1 MICCLNFILTMV
13 KDEKYT
19 DAELIAELLSGKD
32 DVLAYERIFHR
43 YYPMV
48 SGFIRG
54 MLKDDAMAEDVAQ
67 NIFMKL
73 WINRFRLKKETCL
86 RSWLYVLAKN
96 EALNI
101 LRSKRANSIVL
112 QPDVQETKISE
123 STVEDW
129 YNYVETNA
137 RLRNDI
143 EAMPPQRRMI
153 FNMSR
158 YENLSN
164 LEIAI
169 RLNLSVRTVEKHIEL
184 ALKDLRRS
192 KS

>member
-1 MICCLNFILTMV
+1 MG
-13 KDEKYT
+13 KDGKYT
-19 DAELIAELLSGKD
+19 DTELIAAMLSGGD
-32 DVLAYERIFHR
+32 DVLAFERIFHR

-54 MLKDDAMAEDVAQ
+54 MLKDEGMAEDVSQ

-73 WINRFRLKKETCL
+73 WINRFRLEKDTCL
-86 RSWLYVLAKN
+86 RSYLCVLARN

-101 LRSKRANSIVL
+101 LRSKSAKSIVL
-112 QPDVQETKISE
+112 QPDVQEPKNFE
-123 STVEDW
+123 PAVEDW

-137 RLRNDI
+137 RLRSDI
-143 EAMPPQRRMI
+143 ESMPPQRRTI
-153 FNMSR
+153 FKMSR

-192 KS
+192 MS

>member
-1 MICCLNFILTMV
+1 MV

-19 DAELIAELLSGKD
+19 DAELIAELLTGKD
-32 DVLAYERIFHR
+32 GVLAYERIFHR

-86 RSWLYVLAKN
+86 RSWLYVSAKN

-101 LRSKRANSIVL
+101 LRSKRTGSIVL

-192 KS
+192 MS

>member
-1 MICCLNFILTMV
+1 ME
-13 KDEKYT
+13 KDGKYT
-19 DAELIAELLSGKD
+19 DSELIAALLSGGA
-32 DVLAYERIFHR
+32 DVHAFERIFHR

-54 MLKDDAMAEDVAQ
+54 MLKDEGMAEDVSQ

-73 WINRFRLKKETCL
+73 WINRFRLGKDTSLKSYLC
-86 RSWLYVLAKN
+86 VLARN
-96 EALNI
+96 EVLNI
-101 LRSKRANSIVL
+101 LRSKNVKSIVL
-112 QPDVQETKISE
+112 QPDVQEPATFE
-123 STVEDW
+123 PAVEDW
-129 YNYVETNA
+129 YNFVETNA
-137 RLRNDI
+137 RLRSDI

-153 FNMSR
+153 FKMSR

-184 ALKDLRRS
+184 ALRDLRRS
-192 KS
+192 MS

>member
-1 MICCLNFILTMV
+1 MIRCLNFIRIMG

-19 DAELIAELLSGKD
+19 DAELIAALLSGRD
-32 DVLAYERIFHR
+32 GVLAYERIFHR

-54 MLKDDAMAEDVAQ
+54 ILKDDVMAEDVAQ

-73 WINRFRLKKETCL
+73 WINRFRLKENTCL
-86 RSWLYVLAKN
+86 RSWLYVSAKN

-129 YNYVETNA
+129 YNYVETNT

-192 KS
+192 MS

>member
-1 MICCLNFILTMV
+1 MG
-13 KDEKYT
+13 KDGKYT
-19 DAELIAELLSGKD
+19 DTELIAALLSGGD
-32 DVLAYERIFHR
+32 DVLAFERIFHR

-54 MLKDDAMAEDVAQ
+54 MLKDDVMAEDVSQ

-73 WINRFRLKKETCL
+73 WINRFRLEKDTCL
-86 RSWLYVLAKN
+86 RSYLCVLARN

-101 LRSKRANSIVL
+101 LRSKSAKSIVL
-112 QPDVQETKISE
+112 QPDVQEPKIFE
-123 STVEDW
+123 PAVEDW

-137 RLRNDI
+137 RLRSDI
-143 EAMPPQRRMI
+143 EAMPPQRRAI
-153 FNMSR
+153 FKMSR

-192 KS
+192 MS

>member
-1 MICCLNFILTMV
+1 MG

-19 DAELIAELLSGKD
+19 DAELIAALLSGRD
-32 DVLAYERIFHR
+32 GVLAYERIFHR

-54 MLKDDAMAEDVAQ
+54 ILKDDVMAEDVAQ

-73 WINRFRLKKETCL
+73 WINRFRLKENTCL

-129 YNYVETNA
+129 YNYVETNT

-143 EAMPPQRRMI
+143 ESMPPQRRMI

-192 KS
+192 MS

>member
-1 MICCLNFILTMV
+1 MG
-13 KDEKYT
+13 KDGKYT
-19 DAELIAELLSGKD
+19 DEELIVDLLSGGSA
-32 DVLAYERIFHR
+32 VLAFERVFHK

-48 SGFIRG
+48 FGFIRG
-54 MLKDDAMAEDVAQ
+54 MLKDDGMAEDVAQ

-73 WINRFRLKKETCL
+73 WLNRSRLDEHTSLKNYLC
-86 RSWLYVLAKN
+86 VLARN

-101 LRSKRANSIVL
+101 LRSVRARSVVL
-112 QPDVQETKISE
+112 QPDVQEPKMLE
-123 STVEDW
+123 PAVEDW

-137 RLRNDI
+137 RLRSDI
-143 EAMPPQRRMI
+143 ESMPPQRRTIFKMI
-153 FNMSR
+153 R

-164 LEIAI
+164 MEIAI

-192 KS
+192 MS

>member
-1 MICCLNFILTMV
+1 MIRCLNFIRIMG

-19 DAELIAELLSGKD
+19 DAELIAALISGRD
-32 DVLAYERIFHR
+32 GVLAYERIFHR

-54 MLKDDAMAEDVAQ
+54 ILKDDVMAEDVAQ

-73 WINRFRLKKETCL
+73 WINRFRLKENTCL

-129 YNYVETNA
+129 YNYVETNT

-192 KS
+192 MS

>member
-19 DAELIAELLSGKD
+19 DAELIAELLTGKD
-32 DVLAYERIFHR
+32 GVLAYERIFHR

-86 RSWLYVLAKN
+86 RSWLYVSAKN

-101 LRSKRANSIVL
+101 LRSKRTGSIVL

-192 KS
+192 MS

>member
-1 MICCLNFILTMV
+1 MIRCLNFIRIMG

-19 DAELIAELLSGKD
+19 DAELIAALLSGRD
-32 DVLAYERIFHR
+32 GVLAYERIFHR

-54 MLKDDAMAEDVAQ
+54 ILKDDVMAEDVAQ

-73 WINRFRLKKETCL
+73 WINRFRLKENTCL

-129 YNYVETNA
+129 YNYVETNT

-143 EAMPPQRRMI
+143 ESMPPQRRMI

-192 KS
+192 MS